1 MIILTLLSLLTGM
14 VLGLRFNVLI
24 LVPAIGCALFIAL
37 IVAVAR
43 AEVLWPAAMAAAG
56 IASLQIGYLAGGG
69 IRHFAAAARM
79 SGLRNGSFANSQP
92 ARRVAH

>member
-14 VLGLRFNVLI
+14 VLGLRFKVLI

-37 IVAVAR
+37 IVGVAR

-56 IASLQIGYLAGGG
+56 VASVQIGYLAGIGL
-69 IRHFAAAARM
+69 RYFLAASRM
-79 SGLRNGSFANSQP
+79 SGLRSGSLTDAQP
-92 ARRVAH
+92 VRRAAH